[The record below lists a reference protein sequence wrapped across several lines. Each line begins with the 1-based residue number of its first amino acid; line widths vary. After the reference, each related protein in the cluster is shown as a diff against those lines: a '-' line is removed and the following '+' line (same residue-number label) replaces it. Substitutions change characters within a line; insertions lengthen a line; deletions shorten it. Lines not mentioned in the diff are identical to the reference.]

1 MNWRWHYNFGGGQ
14 LLDWVGHHLDIAHWG
29 LGFDKI
35 GPMTVEGTGEFP
47 ARDAVWNTATKYRVE
62 MDYPHDVHIT
72 IAGGHPDIK
81 AGTKWIGTDGWI
93 WVDRSDKL
101 ECSKANLMKGVELS
115 DSTPYVHL
123 YNSKNHHRNFLDCVK
138 TRKGTI
144 TSVDVAHHS
153 AVPGHLGLISMMVG
167 RKIRWDWQKEH
178 IIDDEE
184 ANRMLGREYRAP
196 WRLTV

>member
-1 MNWRWHYNFGGGQ
+1 
-14 LLDWVGHHLDIAHWG
+14 
-29 LGFDKI
+29 
-35 GPMTVEGTGEFP
+35 
-47 ARDAVWNTATKYRVE
+47 
-62 MDYPHDVHIT
+62 
-72 IAGGHPDIK
+72 
-81 AGTKWIGTDGWI
+81 
-93 WVDRSDKL
+93 
-101 ECSKANLMKGVELS
+101 
-115 DSTPYVHL
+115 VHL